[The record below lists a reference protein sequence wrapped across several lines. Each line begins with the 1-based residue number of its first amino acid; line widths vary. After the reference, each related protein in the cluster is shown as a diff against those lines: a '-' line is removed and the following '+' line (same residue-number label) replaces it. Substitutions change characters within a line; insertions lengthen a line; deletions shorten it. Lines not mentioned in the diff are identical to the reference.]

1 MKLTEHIFL
10 AGSSCMGI
18 SESGDC
24 NVYAVADGQQ
34 IYLIDC
40 GLSPDPDRLL
50 KNMEADGLNPRNLRG
65 VLLTHVHPD
74 HVGAV
79 SAFRKMGVPVLG
91 GVKSA
96 DVLRLG
102 IAGYY
107 RLETRLPPSGFRDF
121 FCGVGPDRIDGV
133 LLPGERLALDTC
145 VLETVNAPGHSPD
158 SVCYLLRDGTKK
170 HLFTGDTLFY
180 PGHVNYFTWP
190 LSCPDAYPRTIC
202 RLAAI
207 RPAGLYPGHGLFTV
221 DRGWQCTD
229 QAKACIAAGTLP
241 PLKPYS

>member
-50 KNMEADGLNPRNLRG
+50 KNMEADGLDSRNLRG

-79 SAFRKMGVPVLG
+79 SAFREMGIPVLG

-121 FCGVGPDRIDGV
+121 LCGVGPERIDGV
-133 LLPGERLALDTC
+133 LLPGERLALDRC
-145 VLETVNAPGHSPD
+145 VLEMVPAPGHSPD

-190 LSCPDAYPRTIC
+190 LSCPDAYPRTIS

-207 RPAGLYPGHGLFTV
+207 RPDGLFPGHGLFTV